1 MSDAESYLQ
10 DIIALHQAAHQQ
22 LREEIAGL
30 DSRAL
35 NWAPGPETSSIGV
48 IITHVLGAE
57 VEMLRNLLQIPTHRI
72 RDDEFVAKAHEP
84 ETLEQKIASAE
95 KDWQELAPRLGDS
108 QLRAVVP
115 RPNKPVPQS
124 GLFWLVRN
132 FGHLREH
139 IAQIELT
146 RQLYEMRDS

>member
-1 MSDAESYLQ
+1 MSDIESYLQ

-22 LREEIAGL
+22 LRDEIAGL

-35 NWAPGPETSSIGV
+35 NWTPGPETSAIGV

-57 VEMLRNLLQIPTHRI
+57 AEMLRNLLKIPTRRN
-72 RDDEFVAKAHEP
+72 RDDEFVTRVHEQ
-84 ETLEQKIASAE
+84 EELEQKIASAE
-95 KDWQELAPRLGDS
+95 KDWQELAPRLGES
-108 QLRAVVP
+108 ELQAVVY

-139 IAQIELT
+139 IAQIQLT
-146 RQLYEMRDS
+146 KQLYRMRES